1 MRGYTRIILLFMSII
16 KKYMNKGEGRT
27 MRKAIATIL
36 AMGLVLS
43 MTACGGTGGTTS
55 ENTANADSAKEE
67 STSDGEVYEMSI
79 AHLDPS
85 GPQ

>member
-1 MRGYTRIILLFMSII
+1 
-16 KKYMNKGEGRT
+16 MNKGEGRT

-79 AHLDPS
+79 ALQRSIQRFAGDRN
-85 GPQ
+85 GEGVRY